1 MVSAQINTQQ
11 ACDILS
17 ISHENLNNNSI
28 RKAYIKAALRSHPDK
43 NRDKT
48 STEKFV
54 QINNAYEH
62 LKNTISIKK
71 DTQNL
76 SNVSLDTYFNMFS
89 KIIETTTGIHVGN
102 EYPDDLLNDIK
113 LQLKDFI
120 INEIKKINNNDALD
134 VYKYVVKF
142 KDILGVDDCTIAEID
157 NLIREKLENVDI
169 IILRPELSQL
179 FEPVLFPITY
189 NDESY
194 FVPLWHEE
202 VEFDVNDKFLIV
214 KIIPNLPDNII
225 IDNDGSIHIK
235 LQAYCCQLLEEGYI
249 DVIICDKNIR
259 IHNKDITFQKMQTII
274 IKKEGIVLLNNN
286 NILDGSKRG
295 DVIVHLEIKNII
307 N

>member
-1 MVSAQINTQQ
+1 MVSIQINTQE

-17 ISHENLNNNSI
+17 ISRENLNNDSI
-28 RKAYIKAALRSHPDK
+28 KKAYIKAALRSHPDK
-43 NRDKT
+43 NHDKT

-62 LKNTISIKK
+62 LKNTVSIKK

-76 SNVSLDTYFNMFS
+76 SLDTYFNMFS

-113 LQLKDFI
+113 SQIKDFI
-120 INEIKKINNNDALD
+120 INEFKKINKNDAQD
-134 VYKYVVKF
+134 VYNYVVKF
-142 KDILGVDDCTIAEID
+142 KDILGVDDYTITEID

-179 FEPVLFPITY
+179 FDPVLFPITY
-189 NDESY
+189 NGESY

-202 VEFDVNDKFLIV
+202 VEFDVNDKYLIV
-214 KIIPNLPDNII
+214 KIIPNLPDNIL
-225 IDNDGSIHIK
+225 IDNYGSIRVN
-235 LQAYCCQLLEEGYI
+235 LQADCSKLLEEGYI
-249 DVIICDKNIR
+249 DVIICDKKLR

-274 IKKEGIVLLNNN
+274 IKKEGIVQLNNN

-295 DVIVHLEIKNII
+295 DVIVHLEIKI
-307 N
+307 